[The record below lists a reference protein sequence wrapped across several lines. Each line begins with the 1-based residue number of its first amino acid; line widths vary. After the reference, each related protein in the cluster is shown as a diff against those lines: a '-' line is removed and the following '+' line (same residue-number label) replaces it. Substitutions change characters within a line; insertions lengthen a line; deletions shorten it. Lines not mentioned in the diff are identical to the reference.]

1 MCCTGAKRKF
11 GASGE
16 VAVMMFR
23 VWAKEKITTFWGQS
37 PNAAWPVHRRSFSE
51 RI

>member
-1 MCCTGAKRKF
+1 MQRKKRF
-11 GASGE
+11 GASFE

-23 VWAKEKITTFWGQS
+23 VREKEKNTIFWGQS

-51 RI
+51 RN